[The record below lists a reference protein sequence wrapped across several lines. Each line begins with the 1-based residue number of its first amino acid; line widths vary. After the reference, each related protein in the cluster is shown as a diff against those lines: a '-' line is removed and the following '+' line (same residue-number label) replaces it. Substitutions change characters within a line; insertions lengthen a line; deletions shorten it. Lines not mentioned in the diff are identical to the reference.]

1 MSNSILHLENSF
13 PWNKDP
19 FYIFNND
26 DEKLAFKKWFIE
38 NANKYEINSFY
49 KYASDLLGQVI
60 LSGCY
65 GNGQYISIKT
75 DAHYVEGLVL
85 ANGTYTF
92 NEYIPHGF
100 NIIDNKVIDYSYKK
114 ILLEAP
120 QYLSKMPTQYFG
132 IEIPKE
138 YILTQNKI
146 IGDTPASYHR
156 PLLLEYWRT
165 ISKHD

>member
-60 LSGCY
+60 LSESCSDL
-65 GNGQYISIKT
+65 NSNPDSESSALSAFPSSRYIAASISF
-75 DAHYVEGLVL
+75 A
-85 ANGTYTF
+85 
-92 NEYIPHGF
+92 
-100 NIIDNKVIDYSYKK
+100 
-114 ILLEAP
+114 
-120 QYLSKMPTQYFG
+120 
-132 IEIPKE
+132 
-138 YILTQNKI
+138 
-146 IGDTPASYHR
+146 
-156 PLLLEYWRT
+156 
-165 ISKHD
+165 IS